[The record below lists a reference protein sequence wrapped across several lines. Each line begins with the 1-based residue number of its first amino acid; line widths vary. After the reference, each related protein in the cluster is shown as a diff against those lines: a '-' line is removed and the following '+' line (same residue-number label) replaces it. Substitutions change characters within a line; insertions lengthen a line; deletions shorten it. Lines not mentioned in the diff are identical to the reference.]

1 LLAFLHEVTRMANED
16 HLVVEAEVVIRA
28 TDPTQIPI
36 TGHFDIESVS
46 FDPEANSMYVF
57 ITPRSGAAE

>member
-1 LLAFLHEVTRMANED
+1 MANED